1 MFESTF
7 VGHGDASG
15 KSWPVVV
22 SFLAQSLLVCVAI
35 LIPLLT
41 TRSLPAQQWFSVL
54 LEPPRPPAP
63 AAPPAAEPQPRQ
75 AAPARID
82 DSVFRAPAV
91 IPEKVALITDP
102 EQRTAPAQDSGLRV
116 VGVVPGGVPNSL
128 FLGGRAPV
136 IAPPPAPVV
145 QPKQPAAP
153 QRVTVGG
160 QIQEA
165 LLVRKVSPV
174 YPPLARQA
182 RISGTVRLQ
191 AIIGVDGAIR
201 ELRVL
206 SGHPLLVRSALDAVQ
221 QWRYRPT
228 ELNNQPVEVLTQIEV
243 NYTLR

>member
-1 MFESTF
+1 MFENTF
-7 VGHGDASG
+7 VGHGASRR
-15 KSWPVVV
+15 SWPVVV
-22 SFLAQSLLVCVAI
+22 SFLAQSLLVCLAA

-41 TRSLPAQQWFSVL
+41 TRSLPAQQWFAVL

-75 AAPARID
+75 TAPTRID
-82 DSVFRAPAV
+82 DSVFHSPAV

-102 EQRTAPAQDSGLRV
+102 EQPIAQAPQDVGLRV
-116 VGVVPGGVPNSL
+116 VGAVPGGDPNSL
-128 FLGGRAPV
+128 FSGGRAPV
-136 IAPPPAPVV
+136 IAPPPPPVV
-145 QPKQPAAP
+145 TPKQPVTPQPVIVSSTVQEAKLV
-153 QRVTVGG
+153 QRVV
-160 QIQEA
+160 
-165 LLVRKVSPV
+165 PV

-206 SGHPLLVRSALDAVQ
+206 SGHPLLVRNALDAVQ

>member
-15 KSWPVVV
+15 KSWQVVV

-63 AAPPAAEPQPRQ
+63 AAPPAAEPQPQ
-75 AAPARID
+75 QTTPSRID

-102 EQRTAPAQDSGLRV
+102 DQPIAPAPHETGSRG
-116 VGVVPGGVPNSL
+116 VGAVPGSVPNSL
-128 FLGGRAPV
+128 FSGGRAPV
-136 IAPPPAPVV
+136 IVPPPPAPVV
-145 QPKQPAAP
+145 EPKQPATP

-160 QIQEA
+160 KIQEA

-182 RISGTVRLQ
+182 RR
-191 AIIGVDGAIR
+191 AAR
-201 ELRVL
+201 
-206 SGHPLLVRSALDAVQ
+206 
-221 QWRYRPT
+221 
-228 ELNNQPVEVLTQIEV
+228 
-243 NYTLR
+243 

>member
-1 MFESTF
+1 
-7 VGHGDASG
+7 
-15 KSWPVVV
+15 
-22 SFLAQSLLVCVAI
+22 
-35 LIPLLT
+35 
-41 TRSLPAQQWFSVL
+41 
-54 LEPPRPPAP
+54 
-63 AAPPAAEPQPRQ
+63 
-75 AAPARID
+75 
-82 DSVFRAPAV
+82 
-91 IPEKVALITDP
+91 
-102 EQRTAPAQDSGLRV
+102 
-116 VGVVPGGVPNSL
+116 VPGGVPNSL
-128 FLGGRAPV
+128 FLGPRTPV

-145 QPKQPAAP
+145 EPKQPATP

-160 QIQEA
+160 KIQDA

-191 AIIGVDGAIR
+191 VIIGVDGAIR

>member
-75 AAPARID
+75 AAPARIE
-82 DSVFRAPAV
+82 DSVFRAPTV

-102 EQRTAPAQDSGLRV
+102 EQPIAPAQDSGLRV
-116 VGVVPGGVPNSL
+116 VGVVPGGAPNSL

-136 IAPPPAPVV
+136 IAPPPPPVV

-160 QIQEA
+160 KIQDA
-165 LLVRKVSPV
+165 LLVRKASPV

>member
-1 MFESTF
+1 MFENTF
-7 VGHGDASG
+7 VGRGDASG
-15 KSWPVVV
+15 KFWPVVV
-22 SFLAQSLLVCVAI
+22 SFLAQSLLVSVAI
-35 LIPLLT
+35 LIPLLA
-41 TRSLPAQQWFSVL
+41 TRSLPAQQWFAVL

-63 AAPPAAEPQPRQ
+63 AAPSPAERQPQQ
-75 AAPARID
+75 AAPTRVH

-102 EQRTAPAQDSGLRV
+102 EQPAPAPQDSGLRV
-116 VGVVPGGVPNSL
+116 VGVVPGGSPNSL

-136 IAPPPAPVV
+136 IAPPPPPAVP
-145 QPKQPAAP
+145 PKPPATP

-191 AIIGVDGAIR
+191 AIIGIDGAIR

-206 SGHPLLVRSALDAVQ
+206 SGHPLLVQSALDAVQ

-228 ELNNQPVEVLTQIEV
+228 ELNGQPVEVLTQIDV